1 MNRHIISTIVVLI
14 LAVGGV
20 YFFLRS
26 DNNEDIVPPSP
37 EPSSPLPVSASVRR
51 MHIQEIAEA
60 SRAFDFSFE
69 IPAGWQAE
77 AIKEIEAINIYDPKG
92 EGVNNLEKSQ
102 IFIRYFRA
110 SGFLTLS
117 TVSILSREEKTVIGR
132 PAVDYMIEK
141 KSGAADFP
149 HQPAWRNRRPRVL
162 DIRASDN
169 NPSVFYVFGKRPELA
184 DEKFEEFLDSIKL
197 GGEPAAIFYPIK
209 NFPEGI
215 TKKPFGIFITPKNS
229 PIQPERFSG
238 FHTGVDVEIEPFDL
252 SQGIPIYSI
261 AAGRVLKST
270 RAAGYGGVLAI
281 EHRVAGERVVGIYG
295 HLDPASL
302 VPLNHRVQDG
312 ERIGI
317 LGEANTSKTDFNRKH
332 LHFGLY
338 KGKGVALLGYVDDK
352 DKLKQWIDPV
362 DFLRQYTVVR
372 P

>member
-1 MNRHIISTIVVLI
+1 MKLFLSIIILI
-14 LAVGGV
+14 LVIGGI
-20 YFFLRS
+20 YSWSRTD
-26 DNNEDIVPPSP
+26 DNKADKMVSPPSP
-37 EPSSPLPVSASVRR
+37 EFSSQPLASSAKRLHTR
-51 MHIQEIAEA
+51 EIKGSAQ
-60 SRAFDFSFE
+60 AFDFSFE
-69 IPAGWQAE
+69 TPAQWQAE
-77 AIKEIEAINIYDPKG
+77 AIKEIEAINIYDPDD
-92 EGVNNLEKSQ
+92 EGLSNLERSQ
-102 IFIRYFRA
+102 VFIRYFRA
-110 SGFLTLS
+110 SDFLTLS
-117 TVSILSREEKTVIGR
+117 TVSILSREKKTVIGR

-149 HQPAWRNRRPRVL
+149 HQPAWRNRRHRVL

-169 NPSVFYVFGKRPELA
+169 NPSVFYVFAKRPELA

-197 GGEPAAIFYPIK
+197 GGEPTALFYPIK

-215 TKKPFGIFITPKNS
+215 TKKPFGIFITPENS

-238 FHTGVDVEIEPFDL
+238 FHTGADVEIDSADL
-252 SQGIPIYSI
+252 SRDIPIYSI

-281 EHRVAGERVVGIYG
+281 EHWIAGERVVGIYG

-302 VPLNHRVQDG
+302 APLNREVQAGD
-312 ERIGI
+312 RIGI

-338 KGKGVALLGYVDDK
+338 KGENVELLGYVESKND
-352 DKLKQWIDPV
+352 LKQWVDPV
-362 DFLRQYTVVR
+362 DFLRHYTVVR